1 MTTINL
7 KGALSL
13 TLKNN
18 ELKVTLAS
26 VIDEID
32 PKLILLVNKEVQVKI
47 EDNQTEIG
55 EFWNENNPHT
65 QR

>member
-7 KGALSL
+7 KGVLSL

-18 ELKVTLAS
+18 ELKVTLSS

-32 PKLILLVNKEVQVKI
+32 PKLILLVDKEVQVKI
-47 EDNQTEIG
+47 EDSQTEIG
-55 EFWNENNPHT
+55 EFEK
-65 QR
+65 

>member
-7 KGALSL
+7 KGVLSL

-18 ELKVTLAS
+18 ELRVIISS

-32 PKLILLVNKEVQVKI
+32 PKLILLVDKEVQVKI
-47 EDNQTEIG
+47 EDSQTEIG
-55 EFWNENNPHT
+55 EF
-65 QR
+65 

>member
-7 KGALSL
+7 KGVLSL

-18 ELKVTLAS
+18 ELKVTLSS

-32 PKLILLVNKEVQVKI
+32 LKLILLVDKEVQVKI
-47 EDNQTEIG
+47 EDSQTEIG
-55 EFWNENNPHT
+55 EFEK
-65 QR
+65 